1 MEYANYDYEANYDR
15 DPAQYYYGEDAQALL
30 AAVKEDFFA
39 GRIGV
44 RTLTGGDDNT
54 RQYDRT
60 LYFRAKNGEGY
71 LNRVRIFVQDSASST
86 LAVLE
91 RLEG

>member
-1 MEYANYDYEANYDR
+1 MENPSR
-15 DPAQYYYGEDAQALL
+15 FYYGKDAQALL

-44 RTLTGGDDNT
+44 RTLTHDNT
-54 RQYDRT
+54 GPMYNHT
-60 LYFRAKNGEGY
+60 LRFEAENSEGY
-71 LNRVRIFVQDSASST
+71 LNHVRIQVQDSASST